1 MRNYPN
7 LYRVVRN
14 ALGETLAIYRGGKR
28 MLVIPP
34 SRDNNEN
41 ADMIVRILNRK
52 KGKEDTDVNHRD

>member
-52 KGKEDTDVNHRD
+52 KGKDASENQQQ